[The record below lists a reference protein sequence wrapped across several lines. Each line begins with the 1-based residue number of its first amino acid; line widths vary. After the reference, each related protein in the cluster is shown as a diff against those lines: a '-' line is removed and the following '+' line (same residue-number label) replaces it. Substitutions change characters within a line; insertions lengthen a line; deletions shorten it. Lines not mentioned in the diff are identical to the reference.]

1 MFEISINFSYQLQ
14 GSVDFKKYQEQL
26 HSTGKAPIPYQGEFG
41 YSN

>member
-1 MFEISINFSYQLQ
+1 MFEISINFSYQLI
-14 GSVDFKKYQEQL
+14 GSVSFKTYQKQL

>member
-1 MFEISINFSYQLQ
+1 MFEIPINFTYQLPERCE
-14 GSVDFKKYQEQL
+14 FRTIKNNL